1 MLYVFIFY
9 FHISLADDN
18 APSKQLVS
26 SEEESKALP
35 AAEDVS
41 GATAASSS
49 TPEYVF
55 RSYPKG
61 FCVHN
66 IKKLSFSTCV
76 LNNCLCDCTERVFA
90 PVCSVTVWSG
100 ACTDRGN

>member
-1 MLYVFIFY
+1 MLYVFIF
-9 FHISLADDN
+9 FFRISLADDN

-55 RSYPKG
+55 LL
-61 FCVHN
+61 
-66 IKKLSFSTCV
+66 LSKRILFTQHQK
-76 LNNCLCDCTERVFA
+76 TVFLYLR
-90 PVCSVTVWSG
+90 CEQLSL
-100 ACTDRGN
+100 